1 MGVRH
6 VLGVVFLV
14 VSVAF
19 VHWDAKRTKMHHP
32 NFWIVTVAF
41 FPPMLVLYLIR
52 RYQHLSQT
60 KLSKRQVRELIKR
73 RKSRARMK
81 KADADRKAWS
91 KAEKGYK
98 KRDPD
103 GFKET
108 KERVEEEKEALREQF
123 EDELERQEKLRK
135 HRMGVRH

>member
-1 MGVRH
+1 
-6 VLGVVFLV
+6 
-14 VSVAF
+14 
-19 VHWDAKRTKMHHP
+19 MHHP
-32 NFWIVTVAF
+32 IFWIVAVAF

>member
-1 MGVRH
+1 MPLGVRH

-32 NFWIVTVAF
+32 NFWIVAVAF
-41 FPPMLVLYLIR
+41 FP
-52 RYQHLSQT
+52 HLSQT

>member
-6 VLGVVFLV
+6 ILGVVFLI
-14 VSVAF
+14 VSAAF
-19 VHWDAKRTKMHHP
+19 VHWDAKRTRMHHP
-32 NFWIVTVAF
+32 NFWIVAVSL
-41 FPPMLVLYLIR
+41 FPPILVLYLIR
-52 RYQHLSQT
+52 RYQYLSQT

-91 KAEKGYK
+91 KAEKSYK

-123 EDELERQEKLRK
+123 EDELATQEKLRK
-135 HRMGVRH
+135 HRMGVRN

>member
-1 MGVRH
+1 
-6 VLGVVFLV
+6 
-14 VSVAF
+14 
-19 VHWDAKRTKMHHP
+19 
-32 NFWIVTVAF
+32 
-41 FPPMLVLYLIR
+41 MLTAR
-52 RYQHLSQT
+52 RGQRL
-60 KLSKRQVRELIKR
+60 K
-73 RKSRARMK
+73 
-81 KADADRKAWS
+81 
-91 KAEKGYK
+91 KGYK

>member
-1 MGVRH
+1 MQ
-6 VLGVVFLV
+6 
-14 VSVAF
+14 SAITTA
-19 VHWDAKRTKMHHP
+19 W
-32 NFWIVTVAF
+32 
-41 FPPMLVLYLIR
+41 
-52 RYQHLSQT
+52 QSC
-60 KLSKRQVRELIKR
+60 KRQNRFRPANQQPESLH
-73 RKSRARMK
+73 AQNE

>member
-1 MGVRH
+1 
-6 VLGVVFLV
+6 
-14 VSVAF
+14 
-19 VHWDAKRTKMHHP
+19 MHHP
-32 NFWIVTVAF
+32 NFGLLRWPFPAHACPVSHSPLSAPVTD
-41 FPPMLVLYLIR
+41 
-52 RYQHLSQT
+52 QT
-60 KLSKRQVRELIKR
+60 VQTSGAGAHQTPQEPG
-73 RKSRARMK
+73 ADE

>member
-1 MGVRH
+1 M
-6 VLGVVFLV
+6 FLLRLSIGTQKGPKCTIKFLDCCGGLFPAHACP
-14 VSVAF
+14 VSHSPLSA
-19 VHWDAKRTKMHHP
+19 P
-32 NFWIVTVAF
+32 VTD
-41 FPPMLVLYLIR
+41 
-52 RYQHLSQT
+52 QT
-60 KLSKRQVRELIKR
+60 VQTSGAGAHQTPQEPG
-73 RKSRARMK
+73 ADE

>member
-1 MGVRH
+1 
-6 VLGVVFLV
+6 
-14 VSVAF
+14 
-19 VHWDAKRTKMHHP
+19 MHHP
-32 NFWIVTVAF
+32 NFWIVAVAF

-108 KERVEEEKEALREQF
+108 KERVEEEKEALREHLKTSLK
-123 EDELERQEKLRK
+123 DRK
-135 HRMGVRH
+135 NYESTAWASAIRRLWFLIEV